1 MGPACRAIND
11 PESRTSHVFPRAE
24 RNFNEGAA
32 QVRRLLDRD
41 RRELMGE
48 EDIGQSLKTEFDEE
62 PGASSSD
69 AGSIGSASNS
79 TDSLAAATRTFPT
92 GVRSALD
99 AEHHH
104 QMAMCFLRL
113 LLSRLS

>member
-1 MGPACRAIND
+1 M
-11 PESRTSHVFPRAE
+11 FPYAE

-62 PGASSSD
+62 PGASSSG
-69 AGSIGSASNS
+69 AGSTGSASGGMES
-79 TDSLAAATRTFPT
+79 MAEATRTFPT
-92 GVRSALD
+92 GARSGMERRASPTNGSC
-99 AEHHH
+99 
-104 QMAMCFLRL
+104 CFC
-113 LLSRLS
+113 LLSCC

>member
-1 MGPACRAIND
+1 
-11 PESRTSHVFPRAE
+11 
-24 RNFNEGAA
+24 
-32 QVRRLLDRD
+32 
-41 RRELMGE
+41 MGE

-99 AEHHH
+99 AD
-104 QMAMCFLRL
+104 
-113 LLSRLS
+113 LLSIITRWQCVFSDFCCQVELS